1 MQGWSITRTGIVAV
15 DVMPAP
21 LVPDTSCQLTMLVPG
36 VKHTHRW
43 VRLAM
48 VVPDSYAI

>member
-1 MQGWSITRTGIVAV
+1 MQGWSSTGIGIVAV
-15 DVMPAP
+15 DVMLAP
-21 LVPDTSCQLTMLVPG
+21 LVPDTSCQLTMLIPS

-48 VVPDSYAI
+48 VVPNSYAI